1 MTAAALIRLSL
12 HHSRS
17 ALRLPEWR
25 ALLLALTTAITLATL
40 LAVLGARLEHSLNR
54 QSAALLGAD
63 LSLQSS
69 RPASAELLA
78 ESARLGLNTAQVI
91 QFPTMLATDD
101 RLLLVALR
109 AVEPPYPLRGDMVT
123 EPPLQGTPAP
133 GTLWAEPSVLER
145 LNLQPGATLQLGY
158 AELTL
163 SARLLSSPDRGSG
176 FTSLNPQIVINRS
189 DLERTGLLGPGARVR
204 YRQLFSGEPEA
215 IAALTRYA
223 EPLLLPGE
231 RLSGIGSDEQGVR
244 GNALGNAARYL
255 RLGAL
260 LSLMIAALTIA
271 LALRRYSQSSR
282 NRAAVLLS
290 LGLSARQLVFTL
302 LLQLL
307 LAWGLCA
314 ALGTLAAVVLEQAA
328 LPLLRNLLPAPL
340 PTVSA
345 ALYGSGAALGLGI
358 MIALGLPPSLAL
370 SRTPVMHLLGGR
382 SATSGANRTLYLAA
396 AGLLLWLLAA
406 YLQNLTLALLLL
418 LVLLPVSAVLGYLG
432 AGLLQLLAHV
442 RGNGY
447 TLARL
452 LRLRLNQQRRWHRL
466 QIPVISLLLAL
477 IAVAI
482 WSRVDLLQRWQASL
496 PADTPNHF
504 LVNIQ
509 PHEQAAVAAM
519 LRDNGVQATLY
530 PMIRGR
536 ITAHNG
542 TALTEVFTPEQQ
554 RHNALNRELNLTWA
568 EQLPAHNK
576 QLAGQ
581 WQPTEQPLISV
592 EEELATTLD
601 LQLGET
607 LSFTIG
613 SYPITARISSIRRV
627 KWDSFQP
634 NFYVIFSPGAL
645 DNMPVSYIT
654 SYYADTEQRAIN
666 QMLLSRFPTLTLI
679 EIEQLLQQARALIAN
694 LGNLSALVMG
704 LTLIS
709 GLILLFTTLRQELEQ
724 RRYENA
730 LLQTLGA
737 SAPQCRMLDQL
748 ELGLLGLVCG
758 VLAAI
763 LSELALWQIH
773 QRLVLIEPVLH
784 PGNWILLPLSA
795 LLLFLTIGALAR
807 PRVDERN
814 SYRLL
819 RELKR

>member
-1 MTAAALIRLSL
+1 MTLRALLRLSW

-69 RPASAELLA
+69 RPASADLIA
-78 ESARLGLNTAQVI
+78 QSRKLGLNSTQVI
-91 QFPTMLATDD
+91 QFPTMLATGD

-109 AVEPPYPLRGDMVT
+109 AVEAPYPLRGEMIT
-123 EPPLQGTPAP
+123 EPPLSGIPAP
-133 GTLWAEPSVLER
+133 GTVWAEPSVLER
-145 LNLQPGATLQLGY
+145 LDLKAGDTLRLGY
-158 AELTL
+158 AEMTL
-163 SARLLSSPDRGSG
+163 RARLLSSPDRGTG
-176 FTSLNPQIVINRS
+176 FTSLNPQIVINHA
-189 DLERTGLLGPGARVR
+189 DLEATGLLGPGARIR
-204 YRQLFSGEPEA
+204 YRTLFSGEPEA
-215 IAALTRYA
+215 IAAMTRYA
-223 EPLLLPGE
+223 EPRLLPGE
-231 RLSGIGSDEQGVR
+231 RLSGVGHAEEGVR
-244 GNALGNAARYL
+244 SNALGNASRYL

-260 LSLMIAALTIA
+260 LSLLIAALTIA

-290 LGLSARQLVFTL
+290 LGLSGHQLIFTL

-314 ALGTLAAVVLEQAA
+314 ALGTAAAALLEQAA
-328 LPLLRNLLPAPL
+328 LALLRDLLPAPL
-340 PTVSA
+340 PAVSTL
-345 ALYGSGAALGLGI
+345 LYGSGAALGLGI
-358 MIALGLPPSLAL
+358 LIALGLPPVLAL
-370 SRTPVMHLLGGR
+370 SRTPVMHLLGGYR
-382 SATSGANRTLYLAA
+382 SANGDSRILYLGAA
-396 AGLLLWLLAA
+396 ALLLWLLAL
-406 YLQNLTLALLLL
+406 YLQNLTLAILLL
-418 LVLLPVSAVLGYLG
+418 LVLLPVSALLGYLG
-432 AGLLQLLAHV
+432 AGLLHLLA
-442 RGNGY
+442 RMRDNGFA
-447 TLARL
+447 LARL
-452 LRLRLNQQRRWHRL
+452 LRLRMRQQRRWHRL

-477 IAVAI
+477 IAVAV
-482 WSRVDLLQRWQASL
+482 WSRADLLVRWQASL

-504 LVNIQ
+504 LINIQ
-509 PHEQAAVAAM
+509 AHEQQAVAAL
-519 LRDNGVQATLY
+519 LRDNGLSATLY

-536 ITAHNG
+536 ITSHN
-542 TALTEVFTPEQQ
+542 ARPLAEAFTPEQR

-568 EQLPAHNK
+568 QALPAHNA
-576 QLAGQ
+576 QLEGQ
-581 WQPTEQPLISV
+581 WQPTAEASISV

-601 LQLGET
+601 LKLGDT
-607 LSFTIG
+607 LGFEIG
-613 SYPITARISSIRRV
+613 SQTVTARISSIRRV

-645 DNMPVSYIT
+645 DGMPVSYIT
-654 SYYADTEQRAIN
+654 SYYADAEQRQVNAA
-666 QMLLSRFPTLTLI
+666 LLAAFPTLTLI
-679 EIEQLLQQARALIAN
+679 EIEQLLQQARTLIAS
-694 LGNLSALVMG
+694 LSNLSALVMG

-737 SAPQCRMLDQL
+737 TAQQCRQLDLL

-758 VLAAI
+758 LLAAA

-784 PGNWILLPLSA
+784 PGNWVLLPLCA
-795 LLLFLTIGALAR
+795 LLLFLVIGTLAR
-807 PRVDERN
+807 PRVDAHN